1 MYLLSGMKP
10 SFLHKIDAY
19 WACQLLGWGSA
30 AIYWSYYQISF
41 ETHLLLEILSVLFP
55 FVGSILSTH
64 YYKKLAHQYKWIQF
78 SLLELIPILL
88 LGLII
93 LTLIYCM
100 VCMLIFQLTIGSI
113 LSVDGFLGMAT
124 GGLRYNAIWLLA
136 FHLYHYAWFK
146 RQGEIDQNKYEKLA
160 IKAQLNQL
168 NAQLNPHFLFNALN
182 SIKALTLENPTAARK
197 AIDLLSSI
205 LRASLE
211 NTNHQT
217 IPLKEEI
224 ERTEAYLKLE
234 QIRFEERLQYEW
246 NIAEDLWHIAIPP
259 LSLFNLV
266 ENAIKHGISQ
276 SKQGG
281 IIKISGVVEQ
291 NTLKLS
297 VINTGQLQII
307 LSDGLGLRNIE
318 ERLQLVYGNAA
329 KFILQSTDNQE
340 VIAILEIPVITSHT
354 TEFLSPIGTNYR

>member
-1 MYLLSGMKP
+1 MK
-10 SFLHKIDAY
+10 SHFFKKIDVY
-19 WACQLLGWGSA
+19 WTCQLLGWGSA
-30 AIYWSYYQISF
+30 AIYWSHYQILF
-41 ETHLLLEILSVLFP
+41 EAPLIFEISSVLFP
-55 FVGSILSTH
+55 LVGGILSTH
-64 YYKKLAHQYKWIQF
+64 YYKKLAHRHKWIELP
-78 SLLELIPILL
+78 LLQLIPILL
-88 LGLII
+88 LSLLGL
-93 LTLIYCM
+93 TTIYCIICF
-100 VCMLIFQLTIGSI
+100 VGFQFIISCM
-113 LSVDGFLGMAT
+113 SVDGFLGMAT

-205 LRASLE
+205 LRASLK

-234 QIRFEERLQYEW
+234 QIRFEERLQYKLDIGEKLR
-246 NIAEDLWHIAIPP
+246 NIPIPP

-276 SKQGG
+276 YKKGG
-281 IIKISGVVEQ
+281 LIKISGFMRQ
-291 NTLKLS
+291 NKLTLS
-297 VINTGQLQII
+297 VTNTGKLQAG
-307 LSDGLGLRNIE
+307 LSNGLGLKNIE
-318 ERLQLVYGNAA
+318 ERLHLVYGDSAN
-329 KFILQSTDNQE
+329 ITLQSADYQE
-340 VIAILEIPVITSHT
+340 VIATLEIPVIISHIPNSNDG
-354 TEFLSPIGTNYR
+354 FIRL

>member
-1 MYLLSGMKP
+1 MK
-10 SFLHKIDAY
+10 SNFIHKIDAY

-30 AIYWSYYQISF
+30 AIYWSYHQILF
-41 ETHLLLEILSVLFP
+41 ETYLVFEILSVLFP
-55 FVGSILSTH
+55 FIGGILSTH
-64 YYKKLAHQYKWIQF
+64 YYKKLAHKYKWIQLP
-78 SLLELIPILL
+78 LLQLVPILL
-88 LGLII
+88 LSL
-93 LTLIYCM
+93 LTLTIIYCI
-100 VCMLIFQLTIGSI
+100 VCMLGFQFTIGSMK
-113 LSVDGFLGMAT
+113 LDGFLGMAT

-182 SIKALTLENPTAARK
+182 SIKALTLENPMAARK
-197 AIDLLSSI
+197 AIDLLSNI

-217 IPLKEEI
+217 ISLNEEI

-246 NIAEDLWHIAIPP
+246 NIADELRSIAVPP

-276 SKQGG
+276 SKKGG
-281 IIKISGVVEQ
+281 IIKISGMMNQ
-291 NTLKLS
+291 DKLKLE
-297 VINTGQLQII
+297 VMNTGKIQQI
-307 LSDGLGLRNIE
+307 LPNGLGLKNIE
-318 ERLQLVYGNAA
+318 ERLKLVYGEAAQLSLKNADH
-329 KFILQSTDNQE
+329 QQ
-340 VIAILEIPVITSHT
+340 VIAKLEIPITV
-354 TEFLSPIGTNYR
+354 

>member
-1 MYLLSGMKP
+1 MKS
-10 SFLHKIDAY
+10 SFFSKIDAY
-19 WACQLLGWGSA
+19 WTCQLLGWGSA

-41 ETHLLLEILSVLFP
+41 ETHFILEILSVLFP
-55 FVGSILSTH
+55 FIGGILSTH
-64 YYKKLAHQYKWIQF
+64 YYKKLAHRYKWIQF

-88 LGLII
+88 IGLVV

-100 VCMLIFQLTIGSI
+100 VCTLIFQFTIGSI
-113 LSVDGFLGMAT
+113 LSVDGFLGMAA

-146 RQGEIDQNKYEKLA
+146 RQGEIDQNRYEKLA

-234 QIRFEERLQYEW
+234 QIRFEERLRYEW
-246 NIAEDLWHIAIPP
+246 NIAEDLWSIAIPP

-276 SKQGG
+276 LKQGG
-281 IIKISGVVEQ
+281 VIKISAVVKQ
-291 NTLKLS
+291 SNLKLS
-297 VINTGQLQII
+297 VTNTGQLQTTF
-307 LSDGLGLRNIE
+307 SNGLGLKNIE
-318 ERLQLVYGNAA
+318 ERLNLVYGEAA
-329 KFILQSTDNQE
+329 QLTLKSFDNQN
-340 VIAILEIPVITSHT
+340 VTAHLEIPI
-354 TEFLSPIGTNYR
+354 R